1 MSEESAEVSIAVLK
15 TEMKALITEVQSLRR
30 DVDNLKLWRQ
40 WTIGVSFVFVLI
52 WTTFLPE
59 MKDAISGKQ

>member
-15 TEMKALITEVQSLRR
+15 TEMKALISEVKSLRE
-30 DVDNLKLWRQ
+30 DVNNLKLWRQ

-52 WTTFLPE
+52 WTTFLPDI
-59 MKDAISGKQ
+59 KDAIKGP